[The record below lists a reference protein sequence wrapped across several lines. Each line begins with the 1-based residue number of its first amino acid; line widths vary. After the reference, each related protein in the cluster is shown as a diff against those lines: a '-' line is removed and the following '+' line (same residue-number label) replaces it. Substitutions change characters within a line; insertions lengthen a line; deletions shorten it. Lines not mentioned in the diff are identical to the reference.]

1 MADPAAAPTL
11 FVPASIGFT
20 YLAGL
25 LTALSPCVLPL
36 LPIVVG
42 GAMQQNRLAP
52 LMMGLGMTAAFATGG
67 LLLGALGPALGIDPL
82 WMHRIAAFSLILFG
96 LALLFEP
103 LTRLVSRLA
112 QPLAI
117 TADLM
122 AEEIG
127 QKRSPLM
134 AFLFGGLLGL
144 AWSPCAGPMLISS
157 AALVASGRDALVGAL
172 LLGLFGLGAA
182 TPMVMAAYASRAG
195 FRRLRNWAMGNN
207 RRLRYNFGVLAIVS
221 GIILAAGFDKLIA
234 TQVIALLPD
243 AWLELITRY

>member
-1 MADPAAAPTL
+1 MTATVDL

-20 YLAGL
+20 YVAGVM
-25 LTALSPCVLPL
+25 TALSPCVLPL

-42 GAMQQNRLAP
+42 GAMQQHRAAP

-67 LLLGALGPALGIDPL
+67 WIVGAMGPALGIDPVWL
-82 WMHRIAAFSLILFG
+82 HQAAAISLILFG
-96 LALLFEP
+96 LALWFEP
-103 LTRLVSRLA
+103 LTRMISRMV

-127 QKRSPLM
+127 QKRSPIA
-134 AFLFGGLLGL
+134 AFFFGGLLGL
-144 AWSPCAGPMLISS
+144 AWSPCAGPMLVSS
-157 AALVASGRDALVGAL
+157 VALVASGRDATLGAL

-195 FRRLRNWAMGNN
+195 FSRLRNWAMGNT
-207 RRLRYNFGVLAIVS
+207 RRLRFDFGLLAIIS
-221 GIILAAGFDKLIA
+221 GVILATGLDKMIA
-234 TQVIALLPD
+234 TQVMLILPD
-243 AWLELITRY
+243 SWLELITRY